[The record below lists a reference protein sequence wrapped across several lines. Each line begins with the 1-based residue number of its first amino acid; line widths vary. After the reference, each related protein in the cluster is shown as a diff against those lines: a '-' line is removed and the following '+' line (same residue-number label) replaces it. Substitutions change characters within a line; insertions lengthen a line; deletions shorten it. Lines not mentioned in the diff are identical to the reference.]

1 MSYNPNFR
9 PQYSRDNFVGNNY
22 NNRQAYKP
30 QHNPSLIEMVEQIYN
45 DMDEIKRTLHQIQSQ
60 LHNQSSGPLLQ
71 LPNINAMANQQ
82 YSNNQ
87 RPPVN
92 NNNDMLYPTNN
103 NTQASNQNFQQ

>member
-60 LHNQSSGPLLQ
+60 LHNQTTGPLLQ
-71 LPNINAMANQQ
+71 LPNINAMTNQQ
-82 YSNNQ
+82 YNQ

-92 NNNDMLYPTNN
+92 NNPNDMLYPTNN
-103 NTQASNQNFQQ
+103 SQQPSQNFQQQ